1 MSDPID
7 DLIDK
12 VAQQIAPDEPA
23 RQEELKAAW
32 RANPKVMDDFAKAVG
47 DGFNLLHYGPSSLPS
62 KH

>member
-1 MSDPID
+1 MSDSVD
-7 DLIDK
+7 DLIEK
-12 VAQQIAPDEPA
+12 MAQHIAPDEPA

-47 DGFNLLHYGPSSLPS
+47 KGYNLLHYGPSSYPS

>member
-1 MSDPID
+1 MSNSVD

-12 VAQQIAPDEPA
+12 MAQQIAPDEPA
-23 RQEELKAAW
+23 RQEQLKAAW

-47 DGFNLLHYGPSSLPS
+47 EGGPSSLPS

>member
-1 MSDPID
+1 MSDPVD

-12 VAQQIAPDEPA
+12 IARQIAPDEPA

-47 DGFNLLHYGPSSLPS
+47 GAGPSSLPS